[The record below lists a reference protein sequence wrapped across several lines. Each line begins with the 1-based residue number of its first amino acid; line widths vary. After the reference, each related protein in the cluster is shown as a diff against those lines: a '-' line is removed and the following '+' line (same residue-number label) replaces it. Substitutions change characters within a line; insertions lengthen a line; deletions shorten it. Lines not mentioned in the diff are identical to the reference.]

1 MCDETF
7 SSTSDL
13 EKHMV
18 TFHTC
23 KTCTI
28 LFYCKWRL
36 EKHLQVHK
44 KWSKPCK
51 YENLDRTV
59 DEVGCKFKYEGN
71 IRLSDNRCEKEV
83 FRIFE
88 SDMDAQ
94 RIDQTYDY
102 DPGADE
108 QVKAVESN
116 TDYEK
121 VRTVDL
127 QEYDETEC

>member
-1 MCDETF
+1 M
-7 SSTSDL
+7 
-13 EKHMV
+13 
-18 TFHTC
+18 
-23 KTCTI
+23 
-28 LFYCKWRL
+28 
-36 EKHLQVHK
+36 
-44 KWSKPCK
+44 
-51 YENLDRTV
+51 
-59 DEVGCKFKYEGN
+59 
-71 IRLSDNRCEKEV
+71 SDNRCEKEV

-121 VRTVDL
+121 VRTVYL